1 MIEPYYRR
9 YIGIIDGHEICS
21 SNIHKCEACSIRN
34 VSKIEGEI
42 KLNYYHRYTTFV
54 LAGPRFTFMLDIE
67 PIYPHEGEL
76 SSSYRLLSRVCR
88 NYPKAFEVVTGDGH
102 KYAAAVLKDEKRYLY
117 EEQYL
122 YLVLVLLLSTVRIIP
137 LTQGLGS
144 YANWLVGWIQ
154 RFCKGN

>member
-1 MIEPYYRR
+1 MIEPYCRR
-9 YIGIIDGHEICS
+9 YIGIIDSHEICS

-76 SSSYRLLSRVCR
+76 SSSYRLLSRVCK
-88 NYPKAFEVVTGDGH
+88 NYPKAFEVVTGDGLYLNGTTFNLLASHH
-102 KYAAAVLKDEKRYLY
+102 KYATAVLKDEKDIFIWY
-117 EEQYL
+117 
-122 YLVLVLLLSTVRIIP
+122 
-137 LTQGLGS
+137 
-144 YANWLVGWIQ
+144 
-154 RFCKGN
+154 